1 MCNEYTES
9 VLHPSEIK
17 SQIVKNTIEKQY
29 GKKHSTDCYS
39 NYSGNKT
46 FEIESNIKIFNLLFF
61 FKIHIVKHMNNNGKQ
76 QYKMDK

>member
-17 SQIVKNTIEKQY
+17 SQRVKNTIEKQY

-39 NYSGNKT
+39 NYSGK
-46 FEIESNIKIFNLLFF
+46 EQK
-61 FKIHIVKHMNNNGKQ
+61 KKQ
-76 QYKMDK
+76 RILND

>member
-39 NYSGNKT
+39 NYSGNKKT
-46 FEIESNIKIFNLLFF
+46 KTKSNINIRFLRLILSN
-61 FKIHIVKHMNNNGKQ
+61 I
-76 QYKMDK
+76 

>member
-1 MCNEYTES
+1 MIINEISFCFCVQLYIQFEIDQIIRMCNEYTES

-39 NYSGNKT
+39 NYSGK
-46 FEIESNIKIFNLLFF
+46 KKNL
-61 FKIHIVKHMNNNGKQ
+61 
-76 QYKMDK
+76 

>member
-9 VLHPSEIK
+9 VLHPSDIK

-29 GKKHSTDCYS
+29 GKKPSTDGYS
-39 NYSGNKT
+39 NYSG
-46 FEIESNIKIFNLLFF
+46 ERKIFPCNNKSFIFF
-61 FKIHIVKHMNNNGKQ
+61 QIPIVKPMNNNGKQ